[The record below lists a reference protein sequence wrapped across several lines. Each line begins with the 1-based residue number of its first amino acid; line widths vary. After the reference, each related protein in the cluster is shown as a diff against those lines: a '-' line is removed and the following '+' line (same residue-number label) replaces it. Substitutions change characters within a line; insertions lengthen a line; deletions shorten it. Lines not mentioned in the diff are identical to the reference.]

1 MVAATLNVERAEAW
15 RAIRPV
21 LGLGRAH
28 EPKQA
33 TPFLHFEA
41 CYYAPVEH
49 AIARG
54 WRRVEVGAGMSH
66 FKFARGFEPCLVHSV
81 HYMRDEGL
89 HAAVATH
96 LAWQREQLR
105 LILARLEQR
114 APLKPLGP
122 SRPTRA
128 TKALEAIEA
137 AERVV
142 PTPL

>member
-1 MVAATLNVERAEAW
+1 MLY
-15 RAIRPV
+15 
-21 LGLGRAH
+21 GRYWGSA
-28 EPKQA
+28 EPKHA

-81 HYMRDEGL
+81 HYVRDEGL

-96 LAWQREQLR
+96 FAWQREQLR

-122 SRPTRA
+122 SGPTRA
-128 TKALEAIEA
+128 TEALEA
-137 AERVV
+137 AERAV
-142 PTPL
+142 PKPL